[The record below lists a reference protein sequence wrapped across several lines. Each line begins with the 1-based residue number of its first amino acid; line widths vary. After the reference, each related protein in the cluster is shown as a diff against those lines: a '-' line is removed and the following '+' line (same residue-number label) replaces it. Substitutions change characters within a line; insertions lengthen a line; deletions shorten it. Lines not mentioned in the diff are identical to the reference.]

1 MDNKLRLPIRKFE
14 STDEVLANTNFKKVK
29 ICIMHTGEN
38 LNGSVFSLDSI
49 NDSIDT
55 LANIPILAF
64 VEKTDGQ
71 DNKDF
76 AGHETDL
83 DIFTDKD
90 GTIKVREYYK
100 EVPIGVI
107 PESNEYFFEEKD
119 GETYLGCYGYI
130 WKCYS
135 NDAYD
140 ILEEDQEKEVSME
153 IYINNCS
160 YDRKQR
166 CNINKFEFLGVTIL
180 GARYPGAMGE
190 DCVLSMNFSKED
202 SEYKE
207 YLSSVEKLNKLLKCQ
222 REEGLSVDVNKE
234 TSTVENKEEFAE
246 ENKDEEVCPTCGK
259 NPCECKKENH
269 AVNDDEE
276 DKADDK
282 VDDDEEDKDKDK
294 EDESCKKKNH
304 ATEDKTDDDKKD
316 DKEDD
321 KSDDDKDEEDDDD
334 KSDEEDKDK
343 ENESC
348 KKKNHTVED
357 DKADFGLSLNN
368 TFKAIRKQLE
378 SYTYEYVSYWGDTY
392 TWRKYYVVELIP
404 EDSVVVIEDEEENE
418 FYGITYSIN
427 NDDVTLDL
435 DNKVLYIQEWRAKET
450 SSARFENTDKKEK
463 YTTKN
468 EVYQAVGKELK
479 ELRQFKADIEAQEE
493 KAQFDEKV
501 NNILSQFEFSE
512 EETSD
517 LVEKVYN
524 KSINLDM
531 FETCLFALEA
541 KKNRAEKEKFA
552 KIEKE
557 NSLNIVDSKKEEQA
571 KPKSRF
577 DYLLKEFGNKNK

>member
-1 MDNKLRLPIRKFE
+1 
-14 STDEVLANTNFKKVK
+14 
-29 ICIMHTGEN
+29 
-38 LNGSVFSLDSI
+38 
-49 NDSIDT
+49 
-55 LANIPILAF
+55 
-64 VEKTDGQ
+64 
-71 DNKDF
+71 
-76 AGHETDL
+76 
-83 DIFTDKD
+83 
-90 GTIKVREYYK
+90 
-100 EVPIGVI
+100 
-107 PESNEYFFEEKD
+107 
-119 GETYLGCYGYI
+119 
-130 WKCYS
+130 
-135 NDAYD
+135 
-140 ILEEDQEKEVSME
+140 
-153 IYINNCS
+153 
-160 YDRKQR
+160 
-166 CNINKFEFLGVTIL
+166 
-180 GARYPGAMGE
+180 MGE

-246 ENKDEEVCPTCGK
+246 ENKDEEVCPECGE
-259 NPCECKKENH
+259 NPCVCKKENH

-282 VDDDEEDKDKDK
+282 KDDDDKEDDKDK

-304 ATEDKTDDDKKD
+304 TA
-316 DKEDD
+316 
-321 KSDDDKDEEDDDD
+321 
-334 KSDEEDKDK
+334 
-343 ENESC
+343 
-348 KKKNHTVED
+348 ED

-418 FYGITYSIN
+418 FYGVTYSIN

-435 DNKVLYIQEWRAKET
+435 DNKALYIQEWRPKES

-463 YTTKN
+463 YTAKD
-468 EVYQAVGKELK
+468 EMYQAVGKELK

-501 NNILSQFEFSE
+501 NAILSQFEFNE

-552 KIEKE
+552 KMEKE
-557 NSLNIVDSKKEEQA
+557 NSLNIVDSKKEEPA

>member
-1 MDNKLRLPIRKFE
+1 
-14 STDEVLANTNFKKVK
+14 
-29 ICIMHTGEN
+29 
-38 LNGSVFSLDSI
+38 
-49 NDSIDT
+49 
-55 LANIPILAF
+55 
-64 VEKTDGQ
+64 
-71 DNKDF
+71 
-76 AGHETDL
+76 
-83 DIFTDKD
+83 
-90 GTIKVREYYK
+90 
-100 EVPIGVI
+100 
-107 PESNEYFFEEKD
+107 
-119 GETYLGCYGYI
+119 
-130 WKCYS
+130 
-135 NDAYD
+135 
-140 ILEEDQEKEVSME
+140 
-153 IYINNCS
+153 
-160 YDRKQR
+160 
-166 CNINKFEFLGVTIL
+166 
-180 GARYPGAMGE
+180 MGE
-190 DCVLSMNFSKED
+190 DCILSMNFSKED
-202 SEYKE
+202 GEYKE

-246 ENKDEEVCPTCGK
+246 ENKDEEVCPTCGE
-259 NPCECKKENH
+259 NPCVCKKENH

-276 DKADDK
+276 DKTDDK
-282 VDDDEEDKDKDK
+282 KDDDKSDDDKDK

-304 ATEDKTDDDKKD
+304 ATEDKKDDDEKDDKADDEEDDKDEDKKD
-316 DKEDD
+316 DEDD
-321 KSDDDKDEEDDDD
+321 K
-334 KSDEEDKDK
+334 DKDK
-343 ENESC
+343 EDESC

-427 NDDVTLDL
+427 NDDVALDL
-435 DNKVLYIQEWRAKET
+435 DNKTLYIQEWRAKET
-450 SSARFENTDKKEK
+450 NSARFENTDKKEK
-463 YTTKN
+463 YTTKD

-557 NSLNIVDSKKEEQA
+557 NSINIVDSKKEEQV

>member
-1 MDNKLRLPIRKFE
+1 
-14 STDEVLANTNFKKVK
+14 
-29 ICIMHTGEN
+29 
-38 LNGSVFSLDSI
+38 
-49 NDSIDT
+49 
-55 LANIPILAF
+55 
-64 VEKTDGQ
+64 
-71 DNKDF
+71 
-76 AGHETDL
+76 
-83 DIFTDKD
+83 
-90 GTIKVREYYK
+90 
-100 EVPIGVI
+100 
-107 PESNEYFFEEKD
+107 
-119 GETYLGCYGYI
+119 
-130 WKCYS
+130 
-135 NDAYD
+135 
-140 ILEEDQEKEVSME
+140 
-153 IYINNCS
+153 
-160 YDRKQR
+160 
-166 CNINKFEFLGVTIL
+166 
-180 GARYPGAMGE
+180 MGE

-234 TSTVENKEEFAE
+234 TSAVENKEEFAE
-246 ENKDEEVCPTCGK
+246 ENKDEEVCPECGE
-259 NPCECKKENH
+259 NPCVCKKENH

-282 VDDDEEDKDKDK
+282 KDDDKEDDKDK
-294 EDESCKKKNH
+294 EDESCKKENH
-304 ATEDKTDDDKKD
+304 AVNDEEKDDDDKKD
-316 DKEDD
+316 DKVDDDEDDKDDD
-321 KSDDDKDEEDDDD
+321 KSDDDD
-334 KSDEEDKDK
+334 KDKDK
-343 ENESC
+343 EDESC

-418 FYGITYSIN
+418 FYGVTYSIN

-435 DNKVLYIQEWRAKET
+435 DNKALYIQEWRPKES

-463 YTTKN
+463 YTAKD
-468 EVYQAVGKELK
+468 EMYQAVGKELK

-501 NNILSQFEFSE
+501 NAILSQFEFNE

-552 KIEKE
+552 KMEKE
-557 NSLNIVDSKKEEQA
+557 NSLNIVDSKKEEPA

>member
-1 MDNKLRLPIRKFE
+1 MDNKLRLPIKRFE

-29 ICIMHTGEN
+29 IYIMHTGEN
-38 LNGSVFSLDSI
+38 LNHSVFSLDSI

-166 CNINKFEFLGVTIL
+166 CNINKFEFLGVTVL
-180 GARYPGAMGE
+180 GAKYPGAMGE
-190 DCVLSMNFSKED
+190 DCILSMNFSKED
-202 SEYKE
+202 GEYKE

-269 AVNDDEE
+269 AVNEDEE

-282 VDDDEEDKDKDK
+282 VDDDDEEDKDKDK
-294 EDESCKKKNH
+294 ED
-304 ATEDKTDDDKKD
+304 
-316 DKEDD
+316 
-321 KSDDDKDEEDDDD
+321 
-334 KSDEEDKDK
+334 
-343 ENESC
+343 ESC

-427 NDDVTLDL
+427 NDDVALDL

>member
-1 MDNKLRLPIRKFE
+1 MNNKLRLPIKRFE
-14 STDEVLANTNFKKVK
+14 STDEVLVNTNFKKVK
-29 ICIMHTGEN
+29 IYIMHTGEN

-166 CNINKFEFLGVTIL
+166 CNINKFEFLGVTVL

-246 ENKDEEVCPTCGK
+246 ENKDEEVCPTCGE
-259 NPCECKKENH
+259 NPCVCKKENH

-276 DKADDK
+276 DK
-282 VDDDEEDKDKDK
+282 
-294 EDESCKKKNH
+294 
-304 ATEDKTDDDKKD
+304 TDDKKD
-316 DKEDD
+316 DD
-321 KSDDDKDEEDDDD
+321 KSDDDDE
-334 KSDEEDKDK
+334 KDK
-343 ENESC
+343 EDESC

-392 TWRKYYVVELIP
+392 TWRKYYVEELIP

-418 FYGITYSIN
+418 FYGVTYSIN
-427 NDDVTLDL
+427 NDDVTLNL

-450 SSARFENTDKKEK
+450 NSARFENTDKKEK
-463 YTTKN
+463 YTAKD
-468 EVYQAVGKELK
+468 EMYQAVGKELK

-501 NNILSQFEFSE
+501 NAILSQFEFNE

>member
-1 MDNKLRLPIRKFE
+1 
-14 STDEVLANTNFKKVK
+14 
-29 ICIMHTGEN
+29 
-38 LNGSVFSLDSI
+38 
-49 NDSIDT
+49 
-55 LANIPILAF
+55 
-64 VEKTDGQ
+64 
-71 DNKDF
+71 
-76 AGHETDL
+76 
-83 DIFTDKD
+83 
-90 GTIKVREYYK
+90 
-100 EVPIGVI
+100 
-107 PESNEYFFEEKD
+107 
-119 GETYLGCYGYI
+119 
-130 WKCYS
+130 
-135 NDAYD
+135 
-140 ILEEDQEKEVSME
+140 
-153 IYINNCS
+153 
-160 YDRKQR
+160 
-166 CNINKFEFLGVTIL
+166 
-180 GARYPGAMGE
+180 MGE
-190 DCVLSMNFSKED
+190 DCILSMNFSKED
-202 SEYKE
+202 GEYKE

-269 AVNDDEE
+269 AVNDDKKDDDDEE

-282 VDDDEEDKDKDK
+282 VDDDEDKDK

-304 ATEDKTDDDKKD
+304 TTEDKTDDDDKKD

-321 KSDDDKDEEDDDD
+321 KSDDDENKDDD
-334 KSDEEDKDK
+334 KSDEDDKDK
-343 ENESC
+343 EDESC

-404 EDSVVVIEDEEENE
+404 EDSVVVIEDEEEKE

-463 YTTKN
+463 YTTKD

>member
-1 MDNKLRLPIRKFE
+1 
-14 STDEVLANTNFKKVK
+14 
-29 ICIMHTGEN
+29 
-38 LNGSVFSLDSI
+38 
-49 NDSIDT
+49 
-55 LANIPILAF
+55 
-64 VEKTDGQ
+64 
-71 DNKDF
+71 
-76 AGHETDL
+76 
-83 DIFTDKD
+83 
-90 GTIKVREYYK
+90 
-100 EVPIGVI
+100 
-107 PESNEYFFEEKD
+107 
-119 GETYLGCYGYI
+119 
-130 WKCYS
+130 
-135 NDAYD
+135 
-140 ILEEDQEKEVSME
+140 
-153 IYINNCS
+153 
-160 YDRKQR
+160 
-166 CNINKFEFLGVTIL
+166 
-180 GARYPGAMGE
+180 MGE

-246 ENKDEEVCPTCGK
+246 ENKDEEVCPECGE
-259 NPCECKKENH
+259 NPCVCKKENH

-282 VDDDEEDKDKDK
+282 KDDDKEDDKDK

-304 ATEDKTDDDKKD
+304 TTEDKADDDKKD
-316 DKEDD
+316 DKANDEE
-321 KSDDDKDEEDDDD
+321 DDDKDED
-334 KSDEEDKDK
+334 KSDEEDDKDKDK
-343 ENESC
+343 EDESC

-418 FYGITYSIN
+418 FYGVTYSIN

-435 DNKVLYIQEWRAKET
+435 DNKALYIQEWRPKES

-463 YTTKN
+463 YTAKD
-468 EVYQAVGKELK
+468 EMYQAVGKELK

-501 NNILSQFEFSE
+501 NAILSQFEFNE

-552 KIEKE
+552 KMEKE
-557 NSLNIVDSKKEEQA
+557 NSLNIVDSKKEEPA